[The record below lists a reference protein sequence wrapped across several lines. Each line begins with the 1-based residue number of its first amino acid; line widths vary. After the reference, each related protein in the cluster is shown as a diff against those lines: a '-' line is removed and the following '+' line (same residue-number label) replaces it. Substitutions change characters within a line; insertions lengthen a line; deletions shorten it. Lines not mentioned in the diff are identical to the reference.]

1 MFSCICCQEIVFEP
15 ITTECSHNICK
26 GCLRRSFNANVFQCP
41 SCRAELGKS
50 YSMNVNLKLAKTLLY
65 LFPGYNL
72 DR

>member
-1 MFSCICCQEIVFEP
+1 MFFQ
-15 ITTECSHNICK
+15 
-26 GCLRRSFNANVFQCP
+26 GCLRRSFNADVFQCP

-50 YSMNVNLKLAKTLLY
+50 YPMNVNAKLAKTLLY